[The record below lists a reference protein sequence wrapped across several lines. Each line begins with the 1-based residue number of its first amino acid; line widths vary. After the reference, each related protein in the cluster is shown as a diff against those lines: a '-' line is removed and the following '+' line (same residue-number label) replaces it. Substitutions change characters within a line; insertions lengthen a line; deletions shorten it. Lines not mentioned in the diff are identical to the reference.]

1 MKDFFEAFVAA
12 ILLVGIVIWTVKV
25 LIEVFHHGLA

>member
-1 MKDFFEAFVAA
+1 MKDFAEAFVAA

-25 LIEVFHHGLA
+25 LVEVFYVA